1 MFGISI
7 FKMKFFETSK
17 YHSFKKST
25 YITLRWIGIIGQLIA
40 VNFVYFFI
48 SSDFDFVTSN
58 LVIFFGILSNLY
70 LIFVYKKTQL
80 SDRSAFLFLLIDIV
94 QLGIL
99 LYLSGGITNP
109 FVIFILIP
117 SVFSSSNLSFRTN
130 TMLVILT
137 VIIIIFL
144 TFNHH
149 DLPINL
155 NSEFHNNHY
164 FYYSIPTSLLIALVF
179 LNYFAMTFGTQSRLR
194 KEALGKMEE
203 VMAKEHELLSLGG
216 QAAAAAHSLG
226 TPLSTINI
234 IAQDLSKQF
243 KGQKDLEKDIELLN
257 SQVNRCK
264 EILKRLTLNPVEEDE
279 FIDKD
284 ISVRDYL
291 NEIILSFKEIS
302 GKNFLL
308 NFDQDS
314 NSKKITKSIEIVYG
328 LRNFIGN
335 ANKFANQNIFINLKS
350 DSQITEISI
359 EDDGDGYPRDILSKI
374 GEPYLKSN
382 NLQDKSKTGLG
393 LGLFI
398 GKTLLEKN
406 FAFVSCR
413 NSKTRTGAEVIIRWN
428 NKDLFNI

>member
-1 MFGISI
+1 
-7 FKMKFFETSK
+7 MKFFETSK

-40 VNFVYFFI
+40 VNFVYFFLN
-48 SSDFDFVTSN
+48 SDFDFVTSN
-58 LVIFFGILSNLY
+58 IVIFFGILSNLY
-70 LIFVYKKTQL
+70 LIFIYKKTQL
-80 SDRSAFLFLLIDIV
+80 SDRSAFLFLLIDIL

-117 SVFSSSNLSFRTN
+117 SVFSSSNLSLRTN
-130 TMLVILT
+130 TLLVILT
-137 VIIIIFL
+137 IIIIVFL
-144 TFNHH
+144 TFNYQ

-155 NSEFHNNHY
+155 NSDFHNNHY
-164 FYYSIPTSLLIALVF
+164 FYYSIPVSLIIALVF

-226 TPLSTINI
+226 TPLSTITI
-234 IAQDLSKQF
+234 ITHDLMKQF
-243 KGQKDLEKDIELLN
+243 KGQKDIEKDIELLN
-257 SQVNRCK
+257 SQVERCN

-284 ISVRDYL
+284 INIRDYL
-291 NEIILSFKEIS
+291 YEIILSFKEIS
-302 GKNFLL
+302 KKNFVF

-314 NSKKITKSIEIVYG
+314 NSKKISKSIEIVYG
-328 LRNFIGN
+328 LRNFLGN
-335 ANKFANQNIFINLKS
+335 ANKFAENNIFINLKS
-350 DSQITEISI
+350 DSETTEITI
-359 EDDGDGYPRDILSKI
+359 EDDGIGYPRDIISKI
-374 GEPYLKSN
+374 GEPYLKSTYSK
-382 NLQDKSKTGLG
+382 DKSKEGLG

-406 FAFVSCR
+406 FASVNCR
-413 NSKTRTGAEVIIRWN
+413 NSKTRGGAEVVIRWK
-428 NKDLFNI
+428 NKELFNI

>member
-1 MFGISI
+1 
-7 FKMKFFETSK
+7 MKFFETSK

-25 YITLRWIGIIGQLIA
+25 YITLRWIGILGQLIA
-40 VNFVYFFI
+40 VNFVHFFLN
-48 SSDFDFVTSN
+48 SNFDVFTSN
-58 LVIFFGILSNLY
+58 TVIFFGILSNLY
-70 LIFVYKKTQL
+70 LIFIYEKTQL
-80 SDRSAFLFLLIDIV
+80 SDRSAFLFLLIDIL
-94 QLGIL
+94 QLGVL

-117 SVFSSSNLSFRTN
+117 SVFSSSNLSLKTN
-130 TMLVILT
+130 TSLVILT
-137 VIIIIFL
+137 VVIIIFL
-144 TFNHH
+144 TFYFQ
-149 DLPINL
+149 DLPIKL
-155 NSEFHNNHY
+155 NTDFHNNHY
-164 FYYSIPTSLLIALVF
+164 FYYSIPTSLIIALVF

-226 TPLSTINI
+226 TPLSTITI
-234 IAQDLSKQF
+234 ITHDLMKQF
-243 KGQKDLEKDIELLN
+243 KGKKEIKKDIELLN
-257 SQVNRCK
+257 SQVERCN

-284 ISVRDYL
+284 ISIRDYL
-291 NEIILSFKEIS
+291 YEIISSFKEIS
-302 GKNFLL
+302 KKDFVF

-314 NSKKITKSIEIVYG
+314 NSKKISKSIEIVYG

-335 ANKFANQNIFINLKS
+335 ANKFAENTVFINLKS
-350 DSQITEISI
+350 DSETTEITV
-359 EDDGDGYPRDILSKI
+359 EDDGIGYPRDIISKI

-382 NLQDKSKTGLG
+382 YSKDKSKEGLG

-406 FAFVSCR
+406 FASVNCR
-413 NSKTRTGAEVIIRWN
+413 NSKTRGGAEVIIRWKN
-428 NKDLFNI
+428 TELFNV

>member
-1 MFGISI
+1 
-7 FKMKFFETSK
+7 MKFFETSK

-40 VNFVYFFI
+40 VNFVYFFLN
-48 SSDFDFVTSN
+48 SSFDFITSN
-58 LVIFFGILSNLY
+58 LVIFLGILSNLY
-70 LIFVYKKTQL
+70 LIFIYKKTQL
-80 SDRSAFLFLLIDIV
+80 SDRSAFIFLLIDIL
-94 QLGIL
+94 QLGVL

-117 SVFSSSNLSFRTN
+117 SVFSSSNLSLRTN
-130 TMLVILT
+130 TLLVILT
-137 VIIIIFL
+137 IIIIIFL
-144 TFNHH
+144 TFNYQ

-155 NSEFHNNHY
+155 NSDFHNNHY
-164 FYYSIPTSLLIALVF
+164 FYYSIPVSLIIALVF

-226 TPLSTINI
+226 TPLSTITI
-234 IAQDLSKQF
+234 IAHDLMKQF

-257 SQVNRCK
+257 SQVERCN

-284 ISVRDYL
+284 INIRDYL
-291 NEIILSFKEIS
+291 HEIISSFKEIS
-302 GKNFLL
+302 KKEFVF

-314 NSKKITKSIEIVYG
+314 NPKKISKSIEIVYG

-335 ANKFANQNIFINLKS
+335 ANKFAKNSIFINLKS
-350 DSQITEISI
+350 DSEFTEITV
-359 EDDGDGYPRDILSKI
+359 EDDGNGYPRDIISKI

-382 NLQDKSKTGLG
+382 YSKDKSKEGLG

-406 FAFVSCR
+406 FASVNCR
-413 NSKTRTGAEVIIRWN
+413 NSKTRSGAEVIIRWK
-428 NKDLFNI
+428 NKELFNI